1 MTTMQAMMLTGIRQ
15 MEMLEVP
22 KPKIINDNDVLVK
35 MAAVGVC
42 GSDVHYYQSGQI
54 GNQIV
59 EYPFTVGHEGS
70 GVVEQLGAAVTELKI
85 GDRVAIEPAMPCW
98 KCDQCLVGRPHTCRT
113 LKFLGCP
120 QQAEGCLAE
129 YIVMPEKSC
138 FKMRDTMSFAQGAIS
153 EPLAIGVYAVKCSIP
168 MPGKTIAIL
177 GSGPV
182 GLCVLMAAMAQ
193 GVEKIYV
200 TDKLDER
207 LKVAKQAGAVW
218 CGNPDKIDIVTA
230 ISAQEPLLLDV
241 VFECCGEQE
250 ALFQAVDIIKPG
262 GKLMLIGIP
271 PTLDNWQLPV
281 DKMRHKELCV
291 QNVRR
296 QNHCVQATLD
306 MIDQHLVDVDLMI
319 THNFNFAQTKTAF
332 DLVAD
337 YRDGV
342 VKAIINFP

>member
-1 MTTMQAMMLTGIRQ
+1 MKTMQAMMLTGIRK

-22 KPKIINDNDVLVK
+22 MPEIVDDKDVLVK
-35 MAAVGVC
+35 MVTVGVC
-42 GSDVHYYQSGQI
+42 GSDVHYYQAGQI
-54 GNQIV
+54 GSQVV

-70 GVVEQLGAAVTELKI
+70 GIVEQVGSAVTNLKI
-85 GDRVAIEPAMPCW
+85 GDRVAIEPAMPCG

-120 QQAEGCLAE
+120 KQAEGCLSE
-129 YIVMPEKSC
+129 YIVMPEESC
-138 FKMRDTMSFAQGAIS
+138 FKMRDSMSFAQGAIS
-153 EPLAIGVYAVKCSIP
+153 EPLAIGVYAVKCSVP
-168 MPGKTIAIL
+168 MPGKTIGIL

-182 GLCVLMAAMAQ
+182 GLCVLMAALAQ
-193 GVEKIYV
+193 GAEKIYV

-207 LKVAKQAGAVW
+207 LKVARQAGAIW
-218 CGNPDKIDIVTA
+218 CGNPDKIDVVSE
-230 ISAQEPLLLDV
+230 ISAREPLLLDV
-241 VFECCGEQE
+241 VFECCGEQD
-250 ALFQAVDIIKPG
+250 ALFQAVDMLKPG

-271 PTLDNWQLPV
+271 PMLDNWQLPV

-306 MIDQHLVDVDLMI
+306 MIDDHAVDVDLMV
-319 THNFNFAQTKTAF
+319 THNFDFAQTQEAF
-332 DLVAD
+332 ELVAD

-342 VKAIINFP
+342 VKAMVNL